1 MEISLCSL
9 CKAGTM
15 KMLCIRENTSSH
27 RRENLLFLS
36 CNMAAVQNRLQG
48 STASDQILDFVKNIS
63 RKSVQSFIGL
73 Y

>member
-1 MEISLCSL
+1 
-9 CKAGTM
+9 
-15 KMLCIRENTSSH
+15 
-27 RRENLLFLS
+27 
-36 CNMAAVQNRLQG
+36 MAAVQNRLQA